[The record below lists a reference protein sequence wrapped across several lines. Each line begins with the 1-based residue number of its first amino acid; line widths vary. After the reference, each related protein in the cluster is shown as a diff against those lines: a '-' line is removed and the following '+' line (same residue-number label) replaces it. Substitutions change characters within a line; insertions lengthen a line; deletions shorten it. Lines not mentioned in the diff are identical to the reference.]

1 MAIKLSL
8 QCPLHS
14 GSPHLDILEALLKP
28 VCNCLKGALCA
39 RGPSLYKRTG
49 FSQTSCFLYK
59 ISFHKDGECF
69 MGFSGKFYILHC
81 PSKVYLT
88 SLMGKWMRVVEVS
101 TFQLLLMNLTKL
113 CTNFISTWGENSAK
127 FTIFGPSL
135 HSLRNYTNKRI
146 YVARMMEGLMII
158 HEQNIFIV
166 IILN

>member
-1 MAIKLSL
+1 MLAIKLPL

-14 GSPHLDILEALLKP
+14 GSPHLDILAALLKP

-113 CTNFISTWGENSAK
+113 CTNFISTPQRTLPQLCFFSDK
-127 FTIFGPSL
+127 TFTGKVNPFRFLCFTFPFRCVTHFCHFSF
-135 HSLRNYTNKRI
+135 SR
-146 YVARMMEGLMII
+146 
-158 HEQNIFIV
+158 
-166 IILN
+166 